1 MEVWVVHSLLGFLKE
16 GVETPFGPRM
26 FLQMEEPAAHPQ
38 LSLFLLCRLAGEHPG
53 AEAQGR
59 RDEEYSGPCPP
70 PRGGRHRCGHLLPL
84 LLHPH
89 PPFGPEVREP
99 PLGLVPG

>member
-1 MEVWVVHSLLGFLKE
+1 MHSLLGFLKE

-53 AEAQGR
+53 AEAQG
-59 RDEEYSGPCPP
+59 
-70 PRGGRHRCGHLLPL
+70 
-84 LLHPH
+84 
-89 PPFGPEVREP
+89 
-99 PLGLVPG
+99 